1 MEPVTRAVRRLL
13 SGLATALAAG
23 LVAGLA
29 AGLLVLPAAPSTAAP
44 RCPRLTVKE
53 DVAAV
58 DAVFRGVVHDASAVH
73 GTGKYRTRAYRVA
86 VDRFYKGSLVTRS
99 VVVTVRAVSHG
110 CGLLAGKLT
119 KGKRYIFFATE
130 RGTKLMAASAT
141 APATSS
147 LTHQVMKLL
156 GNGKRPPR
164 TTSVTAQFT
173 KVADATPP
181 RLSRLLAP
189 GAALVIVCLLGLLVV
204 GRLGRRTT

>member
-1 MEPVTRAVRRLL
+1 MEPVTRAVRRVLT
-13 SGLATALAAG
+13 GPATLLAAA
-23 LVAGLA
+23 LL
-29 AGLLVLPAAPSTAAP
+29 AGLLVVPASPSTAAP
-44 RCPRLTVKE
+44 ACPKLTVKQ

-58 DAVFRGVVHDASAVH
+58 HAVFRGVVHSASKVH
-73 GTGKYRTRAYRVA
+73 GTGKYRSRVYRVA
-86 VDRFYKGSLVTRS
+86 VDRAYKGSLVTRS
-99 VVVTVRAVSHG
+99 VVVTARAVRSG
-110 CGLLAGKLT
+110 CGLLAGKLS

-130 RGTKLMAASAT
+130 RGTKLMAARAT

-147 LTHQVMKLL
+147 LTHQVVKLL
-156 GNGKRPPR
+156 GNGKQPTR